1 VTKRIAYTLLTACTF
16 GLLLSSSA
24 FAQEK
29 EPTDAEVIAKQGM
42 VQKDVFRF
50 VPTGKKI
57 SVYLLGGAHY
67 DCTSWEAE
75 VQTTKAPKHG
85 TVEIAPTEQIVF
97 YAKDSPQ
104 ARCNGKKVQAH
115 SVTYKSSG
123 DYKGPDEFD
132 LFVMWDNGTA
142 QELHF
147 KTSVR

>member
-75 VQTTKAPKHG
+75 VQTTKG
-85 TVEIAPTEQIVF
+85 
-97 YAKDSPQ
+97 SQ
-104 ARCNGKKVQAH
+104 ARDGRDCAYGANGLLRKA
-115 SVTYKSSG
+115 
-123 DYKGPDEFD
+123 
-132 LFVMWDNGTA
+132 LA
-142 QELHF
+142 
-147 KTSVR
+147 TS